1 MSGYAGKVVMI
12 TGAASGIG
20 RATAGLFARAGAAVV
35 LVDRD
40 AAGGEAAA
48 AALVG
53 DGRAVSFMP
62 LDVRDAAACE
72 AVVAAVLERHGR
84 LDAAFNNAGISG
96 TTSLTENQGIEQW
109 RQMLDINLSGVFHCM
124 VPQLRA
130 MRARGGGAIVNTA
143 SIAGTGGAAGASAYS
158 AAKHGVIGLTRTAAI
173 EYARYGVRIN
183 SVSPGYI
190 ETPMT
195 VGERSIL
202 TGNHLERALATVPA
216 RRLGHPEE
224 IGQAVVWLCSDQ
236 ASYVTGTN
244 YIVDGGATAAAC

>member
-1 MSGYAGKVVMI
+1 MGEYSDKVVMI

-20 RATAGLFARAGAAVV
+20 KAAAGLFAQAGATVV

-40 AAGGEAAA
+40 VAGGEAVA
-48 AALVG
+48 AALAAE
-53 DGRAVSFMP
+53 GRTASFMP

-72 AVVAAVLERHGR
+72 ALVAAVLERHNR

-96 TTSLTENQGIEQW
+96 TTSLTEKQGIEQW
-109 RQMLDINLSGVFHCM
+109 HQMLDINLSGVFHCM

-143 SIAGTGGAAGASAYS
+143 SIAGVGGAAGAAAYS
-158 AAKHGVIGLTRTAAI
+158 AAKHGVIGLTRTAAL

-183 SVSPGYI
+183 AVSPGYI
-190 ETPMT
+190 RTPMT

-202 TGNHLERALATVPA
+202 TGEHLERALATVPA
-216 RRLGHPEE
+216 RRLGNPEE
-224 IGQAVVWLCSDQ
+224 VAQAVVWLCSDQ

-244 YIVDGGATAAAC
+244 HVVDGGATAAAC

>member
-1 MSGYAGKVVMI
+1 MGAYADKVVMI

-20 RATAGLFARAGAAVV
+20 RAAAGLFARAGAAVV
-35 LVDRD
+35 LLDRD
-40 AAGGEAAA
+40 AAAGESAA
-48 AALVG
+48 AALVAQG
-53 DGRAVSFMP
+53 ARAAFMP
-62 LDVRDAAACE
+62 LDVRDPAACE
-72 AVVAAVLERHGR
+72 SVVAAVLERHGR

-109 RQMLDINLSGVFHCM
+109 RQMIDINLSGVFHCM

-130 MRARGGGAIVNTA
+130 MRGRGGAIVNTA
-143 SIAGTGGAAGASAYS
+143 SIAGTGGAAGAAAYS

-224 IGQAVVWLCSDQ
+224 VGEVVVWLCSEQ

-244 YIVDGGATAAAC
+244 YVVDGGATAAAC